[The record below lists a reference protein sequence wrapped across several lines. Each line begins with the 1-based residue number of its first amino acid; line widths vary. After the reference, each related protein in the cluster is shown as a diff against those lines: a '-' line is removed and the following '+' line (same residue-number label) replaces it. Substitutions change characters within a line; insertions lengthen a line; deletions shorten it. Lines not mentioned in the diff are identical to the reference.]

1 MTSRRARVVVLL
13 AALLG
18 VGLTARLGWWQLDR
32 AAEKSQLQARVDQRG
47 VMPPLPA
54 AQLARRSDQAIEQQH
69 RRIVLLGR
77 WLPEHTV
84 YLENR
89 QMNGRPGFFVVTP
102 LVLAPG
108 DAVLVQRGWMPRDFM
123 ERSRLQP
130 LPTPEGEVSVQGRVA
145 AWPSKLFDFSAGASA
160 SARGAI
166 RQNVDMDELARA
178 TGLAL
183 RPLSIQQTD
192 DAVGGSVTPA
202 DGLLR
207 LWPVVNLDTSKHHG
221 YAFQWFALSALIAG
235 LYAWFEWIRPR
246 YAKQQR

>member
-1 MTSRRARVVVLL
+1 MTAGRGRTVVLL

-32 AAEKSQLQARVDQRG
+32 AAEKLQIQAQIDQRG
-47 VMPPLPA
+47 RMPPLQVIDLALQPNQA
-54 AQLARRSDQAIEQQH
+54 AEQQH
-69 RRIVLLGR
+69 RRIVLVGR
-77 WLPEHTV
+77 WLNQYTV
-84 YLENR
+84 YLDNR

-102 LVLAPG
+102 LELKAG

-123 ERSRLQP
+123 DRTRLQTLPTAGGTVEVAGRVVALPSRLFEFHSESGQ
-130 LPTPEGEVSVQGRVA
+130 T
-145 AWPSKLFDFSAGASA
+145 AG
-160 SARGAI
+160 GPI
-166 RQNVDMDELARA
+166 RQNLDVDELSRT

-192 DAVGGSVTPA
+192 DVTDAPPAFA

-207 LWPVVNLDTSKHHG
+207 QWPAITDDVSKHHG

-235 LYAWFEWIRPR
+235 LYGWFQWIRPR
-246 YAKQQR
+246 HAQPQ